1 MTYIGSARIDERGK
15 ASGGKAGDQTQ
26 REVSEQKFYV
36 HSLGWTILRP
46 KSGNFANK
54 IGAKMIE
61 ACNNENIGYNQFD
74 RLGVVKNGISTKIA
88 TNCDCSSLVRQCI
101 REVTGVDAGNFSTAS
116 EVKLLLNTGL
126 FTQIDFVSEKD
137 TPLYVGDILVT
148 KKKGHTAIVTRGTK
162 RDTVRYFSAYKGSAT
177 GLDTIL
183 SSIGANIYYDSKYTD
198 YRKRSKI
205 AEANGIKNYKG
216 TEVQNIK
223 LKQLARSGKL
233 IKP

>member
-116 EVKLLLNTGL
+116 EVKLLMNTGL
-126 FTQIDFVSEKD
+126 FTQIEFVSEKV

-148 KKKGHTAIVTRGTK
+148 KKKGHTVIVTRGTK

-233 IKP
+233 VKP